1 MSLRSAWTLPSQ
13 THKATHY
20 MVPFKDILEKAK
32 LPGQK
37 QISGSQGQGLG
48 QGVGARAKY
57 KGTRGNFRNDE
68 PFLYG

>member
-1 MSLRSAWTLPSQ
+1 
-13 THKATHY
+13 